1 MNKMFIKNVNNQKG
15 QVALFITMTIMFLL
29 LFVGLFL
36 TNELLKQI
44 KSTSEKLHSIQA
56 YYLADTGAEY
66 VSYKLI
72 RGGLD
77 ISGYSNGDEIFS
89 DNLFDGTY
97 KVILI
102 GSDPNVSIN
111 ATGNYKKTNRSIELK
126 W

>member
-1 MNKMFIKNVNNQKG
+1 MNKIFIKNVNDQEG

-44 KSTSEKLHSIQA
+44 KSTSDKSHSIQA

-66 VSYKLI
+66 ASYKLI

-77 ISGYSNGDEIFS
+77 IGGYSNGDEILS
-89 DNLFDGTY
+89 GNLFDGTY

-111 ATGNYKKTNRSIELK
+111 ATGNYRKTNRNIELK